1 MLSCKF
7 YEIFK
12 NNFLTKHL
20 RATASESANTLTQHC
35 TKNEAFHK
43 DLFSKCDQIRSFLR
57 IWSHLQKKYLTEDFI
72 FCAMQRI
79 ATTEASVIKLKYLL
93 PPIRAADIVE
103 CLCNYVDEISLN
115 LQSMKPCTSTVFSF
129 LRIMVKQEKSSSQT
143 SQYQRVNHY

>member
-1 MLSCKF
+1 M
-7 YEIFK
+7 
-12 NNFLTKHL
+12 
-20 RATASESANTLTQHC
+20 
-35 TKNEAFHK
+35 
-43 DLFSKCDQIRSFLR
+43 
-57 IWSHLQKKYLTEDFI
+57 EDFI

-103 CLCNYVDEISLN
+103 SVCNYVDEISLN